1 MKSFK
6 MIIVFLVLGLCCTL
20 PVMGVT
26 TYLGGSPR
34 MSAAIAGTNEFT
46 PGQDTTISVTL
57 QNSGVNNLEFV
68 KIGTIERDDI
78 PTTAKLVT
86 VGLSAGDAPVVVKN
100 DPQALGDIKSRGVV
114 SISFHTKIL
123 SDATEGEYQL
133 PLTISY
139 TYLASSD
146 QGSSDVLQYNYKQV
160 SETIP
165 ITIKI
170 KPQVRIEVLES
181 VPENLYVGAE
191 GYLNLKIKNG
201 GIEDGKK
208 AVVKL
213 IRNDASPIIPT
224 DNSVFI
230 GDFPRNGTV
239 TSRYKVAISSDA
251 EKQTYP
257 VDVIVIYENR
267 DGDVVTSATETI
279 GIPVGGKISFIIT
292 SGTVQV
298 MQGSQS
304 LIQVDYQNSGTTIA
318 YHSQAR
324 LSAVEP
330 FKSSDDTAYL
340 GDLKPGEKATARYQV
355 SVDDAAVAR
364 EYTLDTEVRYRDAL
378 DNSQVSGTF
387 NVPVQVQAKPVSGGL
402 MQVLA
407 AIGVIVLIGIGAG
420 YYLLVMRKK
429 K

>member
-133 PLTISY
+133 PLNISY

-279 GIPVGGKISFIIT
+279 GIPVGGKISFSIT

-298 MQGSQS
+298 IQGSQS
-304 LIQVDYQNSGTTIA
+304 VIQVDYQNSGTTIA

-387 NVPVQVQAKPVSGGL
+387 NVPVQVQAKPASGGL

-407 AIGVIVLIGIGAG
+407 AMGFIVLIGIGAG
-420 YYLLVMRKK
+420 YYVLVMRKK

>member
-1 MKSFK
+1 MKNTRLIF
-6 MIIVFLVLGLCCTL
+6 IFLVLLFCCL

-26 TYLGGSPR
+26 TYLGGSPL

-46 PGQDTTISVTL
+46 PGQDTTIFVTV
-57 QNSGVNNLEFV
+57 QNSGVNNLEFTT
-68 KIGTIERDDI
+68 IGTIERDDI

-86 VGLSAGDAPVVVKN
+86 VGISAGDAPVVVKS
-100 DPQALGDIKSRGVV
+100 DPQIIGDIKSQGVNTV
-114 SISFHTKIL
+114 SFHTKIL
-123 SDATEGEYQL
+123 SDATEGEYHL
-133 PLTISY
+133 PLTIMY
-139 TYLASSD
+139 AYLASSD

-181 VPENLYVGAE
+181 VPANLYVGSE
-191 GYLNLKIKNG
+191 GYLNLKIKNA

-239 TSRYKVAISSDA
+239 STRYKVAISSEA
-251 EKQTYP
+251 ENQTYP
-257 VDVIVIYENR
+257 VNVVVMYENR
-267 DGDVVTSATETI
+267 DGDVVSTATETI
-279 GIPVGGKISFIIT
+279 GIPIGRKIIFSIT

-298 MQGSQS
+298 LQGSQGV
-304 LIQVDYQNSGTTIA
+304 IEVEYQNIGDSIA
-318 YHSQAR
+318 YNAQTR
-324 LSAVEP
+324 LSVVEP
-330 FKSSDDTAYL
+330 FQSIDDTAYL
-340 GDLKPGEKATARYQV
+340 GDLKPSEKATARYQV
-355 SVDDAAVAR
+355 SVDDAAIAKI
-364 EYTLDTEVRYRDAL
+364 YTLDTEVRYRDAL
-378 DNSQVSGTF
+378 DNSQVSDTF
-387 NVPVQVQAKPVSGGL
+387 NVPVQVQAKPASGGL
-402 MQVLA
+402 VQVLA
-407 AIGVIVLIGIGAG
+407 AIGLTVLIGIGAG

>member
-6 MIIVFLVLGLCCTL
+6 MIIIFLVLGLSCIT

-26 TYLGGSPR
+26 TYLGGSPL

-46 PGQDTTISVTL
+46 PGQDTTIYVTV

-68 KIGTIERDDI
+68 TIGTIERDDI

-86 VGLSAGDAPVVVKN
+86 VGLSAGDAPVVVKS
-100 DPQALGDIKSRGVV
+100 DSQIVGDIKSQGLVT
-114 SISFHTKIL
+114 ISFHAKIL
-123 SDATEGEYQL
+123 SDATEGEYYL
-133 PLTISY
+133 PLTIMY

-146 QGSSDVLQYNYKQV
+146 QGSSDVLQYNYKQI

-191 GYLNLKIKNG
+191 GYLNLKIKNA

-213 IRNDASPIIPT
+213 IRNGASPIIPT

-230 GDFPRNGTV
+230 GDFPHNGTV
-239 TSRYKVAISSDA
+239 TCKYKVAVSSEA

-257 VDVIVIYENR
+257 VDIVVMYENR
-267 DGDVVTSATETI
+267 DGDVVTSASDTI
-279 GIPVGGKISFIIT
+279 GIPVGGKIGFAIS

-298 MQGSQS
+298 VQGSQS
-304 LIQVDYQNSGTTIA
+304 VIQVEYQNSGTTIA

-324 LSAVEP
+324 LSVVEP

-340 GDLKPGEKATARYQV
+340 GDLKPGDKATARYQV
-355 SVDDAAVAR
+355 SVDDAAVDR
-364 EYTLDTEVRYRDAL
+364 EYTLDTEVRYRDPM
-378 DNSQVSGTF
+378 DNSQVSDTF
-387 NVPVQVQAKPVSGGL
+387 NVPVQVQAKPASGGL

-407 AIGVIVLIGIGAG
+407 AVGFIALIGIGAG

>member
-1 MKSFK
+1 

-257 VDVIVIYENR
+257 VDVVVIYENR

-279 GIPVGGKISFIIT
+279 GIPVGGKISFSIT

-304 LIQVDYQNSGTTIA
+304 VIQVDYQNSGTTIA

-355 SVDDAAVAR
+355 SVDDTAVAR

-378 DNSQVSGTF
+378 DNSQVSDTF
-387 NVPVQVQAKPVSGGL
+387 NVPVQVQAKPASGGL

-407 AIGVIVLIGIGAG
+407 AMGFIVLIGIGTG

>member
-34 MSAAIAGTNEFT
+34 MSAVIAGTNEFT

-123 SDATEGEYQL
+123 SAATEGEYQL

-146 QGSSDVLQYNYKQV
+146 QASSDVLQYNYKKV

-191 GYLNLKIKNG
+191 GYLNLKIKNA

-257 VDVIVIYENR
+257 VDVVVIYENR

-279 GIPVGGKISFIIT
+279 GIPVGGKISFSIT

-298 MQGSQS
+298 IQGSQS
-304 LIQVDYQNSGTTIA
+304 VIQVDYQNSGTTIA

-355 SVDDAAVAR
+355 SVDDTAVAR

-387 NVPVQVQAKPVSGGL
+387 NVPVQVQAKPASGGL